1 MEEKEFKGSAES
13 PRDVG
18 KPEALPSTAARRPDA
33 RMLEAVRRRDA
44 EALGE
49 FFELYFD
56 RLYGVAYR
64 LVGDHARAEDVLQ
77 EVFFKVHRAA
87 DQLDPERDPGPW
99 LATLTRNAC
108 REIWRRAGRRADHQA
123 RSLDDGSGLHDTL
136 ESGATDPEDE
146 TLRAERD
153 RVVVRALMKLPG
165 TLREVV
171 VLRDYHGMSHEEV
184 SGVVGAR
191 VATVRKRYSRA
202 LAELRRHLKGVIG

>member
-1 MEEKEFKGSAES
+1 
-13 PRDVG
+13 
-18 KPEALPSTAARRPDA
+18 
-33 RMLEAVRRRDA
+33 MLEAVRRRDP

-64 LVGDHARAEDVLQ
+64 LVGDHSRAEEILQ

-108 REIWRRAGRRADHQA
+108 RERWRRAGRRADHQA
-123 RSLDDGSGLHDTL
+123 RSLDDGSRLHETL
-136 ESGATDPEDE
+136 EADGTDPEDE
-146 TLRAERD
+146 TLQAERG
-153 RVVVRALMKLPG
+153 RAVVAALMKLPSA
-165 TLREVV
+165 LREVV
-171 VLRDYHGMSHEEV
+171 VLRDYHGMNHDEV
-184 SGVVGAR
+184 AGVIGAR

-202 LAELRRHLKGVIG
+202 LKELRQHLKGVIE